1 MHARGR
7 RGRRCGATRAPG
19 AAGCDGADRATHL
32 LSGHALIKN
41 HEQSRTISNNY
52 EQSQSNAIDRTQWW
66 SADHSFHNASPN
78 RINQRSSAVIS
89 GHQRSSVAISGHQR
103 SSAVISGHQW
113 SSAVISGHQWSSVVI
128 SGDKIT
134 QALLTDVQPDMQS
147 DVIRHA
153 IRRNQ
158 TCNQTQSDMQ
168 SDSQALLTDVP
179 PTELPCFDRWSCGR
193 WRRACESDCMSDCV

>member
-32 LSGHALIKN
+32 LRGHAIIKNHKQSRTITNN

-52 EQSQSNAIDRTQWW
+52 EQSQSNAIDQMQWW

-78 RINQRSSAVIS
+78 RINQRSSAVI
-89 GHQRSSVAISGHQR
+89 RV
-103 SSAVISGHQW
+103 
-113 SSAVISGHQWSSVVI
+113 HQWSSVVI
-128 SGDKIT
+128 GGDMTT
-134 QALLTDVQPDMQS
+134 QALLTDVQSDMQS

-153 IRRNQ
+153 IRLTGSTHRRAPNR
-158 TCNQTQSDMQ
+158 T
-168 SDSQALLTDVP
+168 ALLRQV
-179 PTELPCFDRWSCGR
+179 ELRQVEESHRRRMQRRGR
-193 WRRACESDCMSDCV
+193 HSSRAAAACIRRRRVRSNDL